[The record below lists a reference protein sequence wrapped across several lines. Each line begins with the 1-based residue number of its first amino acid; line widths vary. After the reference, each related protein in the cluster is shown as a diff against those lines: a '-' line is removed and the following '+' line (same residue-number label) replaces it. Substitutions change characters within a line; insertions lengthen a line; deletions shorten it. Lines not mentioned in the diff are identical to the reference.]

1 MQKVLKFIFC
11 ILFFINLTL
20 ARRVIFDYTKNETA
34 GNADWVVDHDYP
46 YPIPSNP
53 SSPTDWDG
61 AISSWGY
68 ALYRLGFEIV
78 TLIPSYGITY
88 GNPNNPLDLSTCE
101 IFIMVE
107 PQNPLSDNERNAIL
121 EFIRNGGGFFTVAD
135 HDSSDRDRDGWDS
148 PRVFNSAFE
157 NYLGVHFNVTGERLN
172 TWSGVSKNV
181 KRDLNCPIYN
191 GNFGIVDSIGFW
203 SGTAITLL
211 PSVNPDV
218 YGLIWHPNARQDT
231 DSILFCYGYY
241 GSGRFVAL
249 GDSSPCDDGT
259 GDPRDNLHNN
269 WFMYSDSVLILNA
282 TLWLSGSSNFAEGR
296 IENERRSLSFIKVSD
311 AVRLKNSGIKFYDIF
326 GREVE
331 NLKEGVYFINE
342 KGEVREVL
350 IVR

>member
-1 MQKVLKFIFC
+1 MQKVIRFIFC
-11 ILFFINLTL
+11 ILFFTSYAL

-107 PQNPLSDNERNAIL
+107 PQNPLSVSERDAIL
-121 EFIRNGGGFFTVAD
+121 EFVRNGGGFFMVAD
-135 HDSSDRDRDGWDS
+135 HNSSDRDGDGWDS

-157 NYLGVHFNVTGERLN
+157 NYLGVHFNITGERPN
-172 TWSGVSKNV
+172 SWSGVSRNV
-181 KRDLNCPIYN
+181 RRDLSNPIYN
-191 GNFGIVDSIGFW
+191 GPYGRIDSIGFW
-203 SGTAITLL
+203 SGTAMFIRTEI
-211 PSVNPDV
+211 NPNV
-218 YGLIWHPNARQDT
+218 YGLVWHPSASQDR
-231 DSILFCYGYY
+231 DSVLFCYGFY
-241 GSGRFVAL
+241 GSGKFCCL

-259 GDPRDNLHNN
+259 GAPGNNLYDN
-269 WFMYSDSVLILNA
+269 WSMYSDSVLILNA
-282 TLWLSGSSNFAEGR
+282 TLWLSGSSIAEER
-296 IENERRSLSFIKVSD
+296 IEPKGRSLLFIKINE

-331 NLKEGVYFINE
+331 NLKEGFYFIKE
-342 KGEVREVL
+342 KGELREVL